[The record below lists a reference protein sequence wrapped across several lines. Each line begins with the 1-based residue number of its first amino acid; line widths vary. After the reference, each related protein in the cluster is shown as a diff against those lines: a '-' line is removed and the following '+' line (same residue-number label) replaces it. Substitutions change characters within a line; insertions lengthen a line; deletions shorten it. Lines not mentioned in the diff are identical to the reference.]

1 MRAKFVYENM
11 RFERGQDPKKSMGI
25 GRKSLIKKW
34 FDDLDVSPDDY
45 TIDDKLNI
53 KVGGYLDLRNTPI
66 TSLPDN
72 LTVRRFLDLANTPI
86 TSLPD
91 NLSVGGWL
99 DLRNSQITSL
109 PDNLSVGKS
118 LDLINTKITSLP
130 DNLSVGGE
138 IYKDF

>member
-1 MRAKFVYENM
+1 MKTIN
-11 RFERGQDPKKSMGI
+11 FERGQDPKKAMNI
-25 GRKSLIKKW
+25 GKRALIKNW
-34 FDDLDVSPDDY
+34 FDVLGVSPEEY
-45 TIDDKLNI
+45 TIDDNLNI
-53 KVGGYLDLRNTPI
+53 KVRRSLDLRYTQ
-66 TSLPDN
+66 
-72 LTVRRFLDLANTPI
+72 I

-91 NLSVGGWL
+91 NLSVEGNLYLANTPIISLPDNLKVEGWL